1 MQDDKDR
8 DGAAPEYTI
17 RCNMY
22 IEMPEGGGIL
32 YASDDRRGLEPLES
46 GWYITPEDASRFL
59 KNEVKKHDIFRG
71 YAGRRSFST
80 NFGGMFTEEYFR
92 ELKLSNYIPV
102 EKQDKSAKVIPLNRP
117 KTPSPF

>member
-8 DGAAPEYTI
+8 DGAAPEYSI

-71 YAGRRSFST
+71 
-80 NFGGMFTEEYFR
+80 MFTEEYFR